1 MTIKLN
7 EEGGLFN
14 TSNVEGSQSI
24 AKNERKE
31 KQIYVPNAVERAELE
46 KEINKFTLDELEEQY
61 APYLAFAKKYKLY
74 TIDSTGKHV
83 CPREIAKIFGDGKIL
98 KKDRV
103 TFYAVLSHPSNIF
116 LFLDELSEKETT
128 LLQDIAFNHC
138 MFVNDAEKL
147 TGKKLTCQRRGQ
159 NYWRK
164 ETAPLP
170 QLYMFLQ
177 MGRANGPNSRYLYC
191 RQDYFELRKT
201 IRLSLLQTVF
211 RDYLKM
217 ETIEELP
224 QESTL
229 KTYSG
234 EASIFMNFPI
244 LISLFESKQIE
255 LGKSKVS
262 ANTIK
267 NVQKACIIDEFF
279 PNGEKEAGRLCAHLI
294 ANTYTLYA
302 VVKGIKKEQKT
313 EDCIREFFTN
323 TFGYTYYMTPTLLF
337 HIKGFRRNVMIYD
350 SSCSELFKTIQK
362 VLSVYAKDGWLNI
375 ANIAVKTRTFNKG
388 AEEESMILPVE
399 CYDGLQLE
407 NTYTGKPIYYDSVI
421 SNITHPLIKAYLF
434 LMAAWGVVE
443 IAYDEKP
450 VEGDTYYYD
459 TLRYVRLTDLG
470 KYVLGITT
478 KYEHKADK
486 KKKYFELD
494 DSNLI
499 VKSLEAKNP
508 YLWILKN
515 MSTTISKRMYK
526 VTYESFLDGCKTL
539 SDMVNKENLFRDY
552 VCKEP
557 PINWEQF
564 FLDVKKR
571 CKPMTT
577 SKKKYTVMEIPKD
590 NQELQRIILSD
601 PVISKYSAKAEG
613 YLLLVETANTSKVAD
628 ALKKYG
634 YLL

>member
-1 MTIKLN
+1 MTIDLN
-7 EEGGLFN
+7 EEGFLFN
-14 TSNVEGSQSI
+14 TSDVEGSQSV
-24 AKNERKE
+24 AKDERKE

-46 KEINKFTLDELEEQY
+46 KTINKFNLDEMAEQY

-74 TIDSTGKHV
+74 TIDAKGEHV
-83 CPREIAKIFGDGKIL
+83 CPREIAKIFGGSKIL
-98 KKDRV
+98 KKDWV
-103 TFYAVLSHPSNIF
+103 TFYAVLSHPSNLF
-116 LFLDELSEKETT
+116 LFFDELSEKEVA
-128 LLQDIAFNHC
+128 LLQNITANHC
-138 MFVNDAEKL
+138 TFVKDAEKL
-147 TGKKLTCQRRGQ
+147 VGKKLTCERTGK
-159 NYWRK
+159 YHWRK

-170 QLYMFLQ
+170 QLNMFLQ
-177 MGRANGPNSRYLYC
+177 MGHAVGPDTQHTHR
-191 RQDYFELRKT
+191 RQEYFELRKN
-201 IRLSLLQTVF
+201 IQLSFLLTVF

-224 QESTL
+224 KEDTL

-526 VTYESFLDGCKTL
+526 VTYESFLDGCNTL
-539 SDMVNKENLFRDY
+539 SDTINKENLFRDY
-552 VCKEP
+552 ICKEP
-557 PINWEQF
+557 PLNWERF
-564 FLDVKKR
+564 FLDIRER
-571 CKPMTT
+571 CNPMTT
-577 SKKKYTVMEIPKD
+577 SRKKYTVMEIPKD
-590 NQELQRIILSD
+590 NKELQRIILSD
-601 PVISKYSAKAEG
+601 PVISKFSVKAEG
-613 YLLLVETANTSKVAD
+613 YLLLVETLYKGKVAA